1 MEKLE
6 GLVLNQLS
14 DRNAYKRKSMEFG
27 NIILENLELY

>member
-6 GLVLNQLS
+6 SLVLSKLS

-27 NIILENLELY
+27 NIILENLDLY